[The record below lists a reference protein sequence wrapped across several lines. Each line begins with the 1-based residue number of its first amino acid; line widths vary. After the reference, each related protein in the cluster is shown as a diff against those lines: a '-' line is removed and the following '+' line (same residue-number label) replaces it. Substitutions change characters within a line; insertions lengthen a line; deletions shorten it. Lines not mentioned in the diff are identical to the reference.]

1 LNYYCWSEY
10 HDYELYY
17 EADCVSEYY
26 WLDAD
31 QVDYIHLYYT
41 CGDDYS
47 AEKDGE
53 YYSEKY
59 GVDPLVDM
67 TYIYYDDGY
76 YNQVCDNVAGECTA
90 YYDDYYELVEG
101 PPCDGS
107 YYEDAD
113 KYYSYTYLKCE
124 NDDDWSEYY
133 VVTGDYTEYYY
144 YAETWDTWY
153 HTTCYDSS
161 QQACEYQ
168 YDDIYDAGTMYYEGG
183 DVYYWEIYSLPD
195 QETYNGKHVHVSA
208 DGDYTIYIFSEP
220 EGQGTTYHETDT
232 FASQYDYAT
241 GAYTEWLQDF
251 YGDFESDL
259 FGWDAITY
267 MGDDSDRVDDFT
279 ATMEDDNVHLLAYYN
294 EADDLIVSVTTTG
307 GEFYAVYTV
316 GDEANAI
323 LQYGDDGDKETW
335 TDEYGAYHE
344 TSWYTTFDGDYISVT
359 MTVDIYGMIS
369 TYYSAIFDGE
379 PYAEYY
385 AWYDNLSED
394 HWYSETLGIDLYNS
408 YENSYYYE
416 NGAYGAYYLLA
427 DDGSYSY
434 YLDTMTADDGTY
446 RSTEGIDGAKV
457 TYYASADGYFE
468 AYYDW
473 SYHTYYTVYND
484 YYLNVIADD
493 GLSGYYVY
501 TSPSQ
506 EYYIQGYWSQT
517 DDGEFYS
524 IWEDSYGE
532 SGESYQDGDFW

>member
-1 LNYYCWSEY
+1 
-10 HDYELYY
+10 
-17 EADCVSEYY
+17 
-26 WLDAD
+26 
-31 QVDYIHLYYT
+31 
-41 CGDDYS
+41 
-47 AEKDGE
+47 
-53 YYSEKY
+53 
-59 GVDPLVDM
+59 
-67 TYIYYDDGY
+67 
-76 YNQVCDNVAGECTA
+76 
-90 YYDDYYELVEG
+90 
-101 PPCDGS
+101 
-107 YYEDAD
+107 
-113 KYYSYTYLKCE
+113 
-124 NDDDWSEYY
+124 
-133 VVTGDYTEYYY
+133 
-144 YAETWDTWY
+144 
-153 HTTCYDSS
+153 
-161 QQACEYQ
+161 
-168 YDDIYDAGTMYYEGG
+168 
-183 DVYYWEIYSLPD
+183 
-195 QETYNGKHVHVSA
+195 
-208 DGDYTIYIFSEP
+208 
-220 EGQGTTYHETDT
+220 
-232 FASQYDYAT
+232 
-241 GAYTEWLQDF
+241 
-251 YGDFESDL
+251 
-259 FGWDAITY
+259 

-323 LQYGDDGDKETW
+323 LEYGDDGDKETW

-473 SYHTYYTVYND
+473 TYHTYYTVYND